1 MQNNDLTPA
10 QRQLESAL
18 KSVAPTS
25 VRVDPVAAAYAAG
38 RRAAQRRTRFW
49 QLAAAL
55 LLFATSVSWLAPT
68 RHAVDV
74 ATDHSASSPVEPRHP
89 SPVRPFSNQSL
100 FVLQAT
106 VQSKGI
112 DALPPTDVPAAQLV
126 QPVTNF

>member
-18 KSVAPTS
+18 KSVAPKS
-25 VRVDPVAAAYAAG
+25 VRVDAVAAAYAAG
-38 RRAAQRRTRFW
+38 RRSARRQARFW
-49 QLAAAL
+49 QVAAAL
-55 LLFATSVSWLAPT
+55 LFLATSVSWLAPA
-68 RHAVDV
+68 RHAADV
-74 ATDHSASSPVEPRHP
+74 AINYSASSPVEPRHP

-106 VQSKGI
+106 VQAKGI
-112 DALPPTDVPAAQLV
+112 DALPPTDVPAVQSV